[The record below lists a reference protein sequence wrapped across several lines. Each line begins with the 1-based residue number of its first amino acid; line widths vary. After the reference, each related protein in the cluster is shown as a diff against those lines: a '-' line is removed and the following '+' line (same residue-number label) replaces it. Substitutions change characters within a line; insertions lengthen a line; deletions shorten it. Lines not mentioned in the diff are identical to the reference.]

1 VDTFELLPALVRGSL
16 SETSA
21 PELVAAVFRSRASG
35 TLWLETPA
43 GAEIRIFFR
52 AGDMCGT
59 GAFDG
64 FQTLAHVL
72 LANDWVN
79 ALDIEATR
87 EEAVKSH
94 KRHGEVLVSSRLL
107 TEDQLRAALAA
118 QHTTNLM
125 TLLQLREAQYDWR
138 GWEPPPS
145 WAREVSVDP
154 VGCLID
160 ALEQDQYAPRRKR
173 ALEWLGDHPARLS
186 LDWTE
191 LHARIALPPLDMRAA
206 SLLALPRRVRQFA
219 KASALSPQRAEA
231 LLVGLLLAGAAEPH
245 ALQAQGQGEDAFDSA
260 PILDAGPALEPE
272 RVVEPEPILEPEPL
286 APEPAAGAAAD
297 EELPVLEL
305 DLEPKASFRPT
316 HSAAPPRRAHVPENE
331 ALERLDSLSLDAV
344 ASTPPGPP
352 HAGEAELEL
361 DLDRAPPR
369 KSAAA
374 DAAAGNGELPPR
386 EDAPANGDDRGRGT
400 RKKLL
405 ARGLRNLGALGSQPH
420 SAVEGG
426 AVEEQPESSSTEI
439 APKLSYEDQ
448 RFADEVRSR
457 ARMIARQNAYERL
470 GVAPGSATEP
480 IKAAYLQL
488 AKRFHPDRAAG
499 PLATLQGELQSLF
512 AALKE
517 AYESIATAPARA
529 QYDATLKGAR
539 TSTRKEDASVALKM
553 GEVLL
558 KKRDFQ
564 PALDKFRRAVE
575 LDATGDSLAALAWAL
590 VSDPGSSAQAKEE
603 AASLVNRALRAPGT
617 TARTYYVA
625 GVLWRTKDPDSA
637 SDAFRKAL
645 ELDPRHSDAALE
657 LRLMEQRHGKSG
669 HKGSAGV
676 LSGLL
681 FGKRK
686 S

>member
-1 VDTFELLPALVRGSL
+1 MDTFELLPALVRGSL

-35 TLWLETPA
+35 TLWLETPQ

-87 EEAVKSH
+87 DEAVKSH
-94 KRHGEVLVSSRLL
+94 KRHGEVLVSSGLL
-107 TEDQLRAALAA
+107 TGDQLRAALAA

-125 TLLQLREAQYDWR
+125 TLLQLAEAQYDWR

-154 VGCLID
+154 VGCLVD
-160 ALEQDQYAPRRKR
+160 ALEQDQYAARRKR
-173 ALEWLGDHPARLS
+173 VLDWLGGHAARLS
-186 LDWTE
+186 LDWQE
-191 LHARIALPPLDMRAA
+191 LHGRVALPPLDMRAA
-206 SLLALPRRVRQFA
+206 SLLALPRRMRQFA
-219 KASALSPQRAEA
+219 RASALPPQRAEA
-231 LLVGLLLAGAAEPH
+231 LLVGLLLTGAAEPH
-245 ALQAQGQGEDAFDSA
+245 ALPAHAQDDSAFDSA
-260 PILDAGPALEPE
+260 PVLDEGPALEPE
-272 RVVEPEPILEPEPL
+272 PLPEPEPVLEPEPL
-286 APEPAAGAAAD
+286 AEPAAEAAND

-305 DLEPKASFRPT
+305 DLEPKASFPPSRPAT
-316 HSAAPPRRAHVPENE
+316 APRRAHVPEDE

-361 DLDRAPPR
+361 DLDRAPAR
-369 KSAAA
+369 MSAAGKA
-374 DAAAGNGELPPR
+374 TPPASIESPQQDPTANDGE
-386 EDAPANGDDRGRGT
+386 RGRDT
-400 RKKLL
+400 RKRLL
-405 ARGLRNLGALGSQPH
+405 ARGLRNLGALGSQQR
-420 SAVEGG
+420 SGIEGA
-426 AVEEQPESSSTEI
+426 AVEEAPPDTSTDI

-470 GVAPGSATEP
+470 GVAPGSTTEP
-480 IKAAYLQL
+480 IKGAYLQL

-499 PLATLQGELQSLF
+499 PLAPLQGELQSLF

-517 AYESIATAPARA
+517 AYESISSAPARA
-529 QYDATLKGAR
+529 RYDATMKGAR
-539 TSTRKEDASVALKM
+539 TSSRKEDAAVAVKM
-553 GEVLL
+553 GDVLL
-558 KKRDFQ
+558 KKRDFE
-564 PALDKFRRAVE
+564 PALDKFRRAVD

-590 VSDPGSSAQAKEE
+590 VSDPKASTQAKEE
-603 AASLVNRALRAPGT
+603 AASLVNRALRAPGL

-625 GVLWRTKDPDSA
+625 GVLWRTRDPDSA
-637 SDAFRKAL
+637 ADAFRKAL
-645 ELDPRHSDAALE
+645 ELDPQHSDAALE
-657 LRLMEQRHGKSG
+657 LRLMEQRRGKSS

>member
-1 VDTFELLPALVRGSL
+1 MDTFELLPALVRGSL

-35 TLWLETPA
+35 TLWLETPQ

-87 EEAVKSH
+87 EQAVKSH
-94 KRHGEVLVSSRLL
+94 KRHGEVLVSSGLL
-107 TEDQLRAALAA
+107 TGDQLRAALAA

-125 TLLQLREAQYDWR
+125 TLLQLADAQYDWR

-154 VGCLID
+154 VGCLVD
-160 ALEQDQYAPRRKR
+160 ALEQDLYAPRRKR
-173 ALEWLGDHPARLS
+173 VLEWLGEHAARLS
-186 LDWTE
+186 LDWPE
-191 LHARIALPPLDMRAA
+191 LHGRIALPPLDMRAA
-206 SLLALPRRVRQFA
+206 SLLALPRRMRQFA
-219 KASALSPQRAEA
+219 RASALPPQRAEA
-231 LLVGLLLAGAAEPH
+231 LMVGLLLAGAAEPH
-245 ALQAQGQGEDAFDSA
+245 ALPAHAQGEEAFDSA
-260 PILDAGPALEPE
+260 PILDAGPALEPG
-272 RVVEPEPILEPEPL
+272 PILDAGPALE
-286 APEPAAGAAAD
+286 PEPAAGAAGD

-305 DLEPKASFRPT
+305 DLEPKAASSRPT
-316 HSAAPPRRAHVPENE
+316 APPRRAHVPEDE
-331 ALERLDSLSLDAV
+331 ALERLDSLSLDSV

-352 HAGEAELEL
+352 QAGEAELEL
-361 DLDRAPPR
+361 DLDRGPPRMSAAGKAPPPE
-369 KSAAA
+369 
-374 DAAAGNGELPPR
+374 NGELPLR
-386 EDAPANGDDRGRGT
+386 EDRPANGDDRGRET
-400 RKKLL
+400 RMRLL

-420 SAVEGG
+420 AGVEG
-426 AVEEQPESSSTEI
+426 AVVEEQQQGPTTDI
-439 APKLSYEDQ
+439 APKLSHEDQ

-470 GVAPGSATEP
+470 GVSPGSATEP
-480 IKAAYLQL
+480 IKGAYLQL

-499 PLATLQGELQSLF
+499 SLATLQDELQSLF

-517 AYESIATAPARA
+517 AYESISTAPARA
-529 QYDATLKGAR
+529 QYAATLKGGR
-539 TSTRKEDASVALKM
+539 TSTRKEDAAVAVKM
-553 GEVLL
+553 GDVLL
-558 KKRDFQ
+558 KKRDFE

-590 VSDPGSSAQAKEE
+590 VSDPKASAHAREE
-603 AASLVNRALRAPGT
+603 AASLVNRALRAPGA

-637 SDAFRKAL
+637 TDAFRKAL
-645 ELDPRHSDAALE
+645 ELDPQHSDAALE